1 VDTQQTQ
8 LAAILA
14 AAPIIPVIT
23 IERADDAVPL
33 ARTLLGAGLSTLEIT
48 LRTAAAPTAIA
59 AIAREVPEAII
70 GVGTVLNR
78 GDLEHARNLGA
89 HFALSPGATD
99 DLLAAAAA
107 STLPLIPGV
116 QTASEVMAAVAR
128 GFTFLKY
135 FPAAVGGPPALRAL
149 AGPFPHVRF
158 CPTGGIDEATLALWL
173 ALPNVVA
180 VGGSWLTP
188 AAEVRAGNWAA
199 IAERVRRTLAA
210 RYASVAA
217 PAAAV
222 DRRGAKPQGSNVQP

>member
-1 VDTQQTQ
+1 MSGPPCGQVGTRRTE

-14 AAPIIPVIT
+14 AARIIPVIT

-59 AIAREVPEAII
+59 AIARELPEAII

-78 GDLEHARNLGA
+78 VDLERARNLGA

-107 STLPLIPGV
+107 SSLPLIPGV

-128 GFTFLKY
+128 GFTLLKF
-135 FPAAVGGPPALRAL
+135 FPAAAGGPPALRAL

-158 CPTGGIDEATLALWL
+158 CPTGGIDETTCASWL

-188 AAEVRAGNWAA
+188 AAEVRAGNWVA
-199 IAERVRRTLAA
+199 IAERAQRTCAA
-210 RYASVAA
+210 R
-217 PAAAV
+217 
-222 DRRGAKPQGSNVQP
+222 NT